1 MEIAETLEAL
11 CKAEGVSGAESAACK
26 AALDILKKYTMKFS
40 DSLLLDFDQVYL
52 FSGSDSL

>member
-26 AALDILKKYTMKFS
+26 AALDILKKHFYHAIRER
-40 DSLLLDFDQVYL
+40 D
-52 FSGSDSL
+52 